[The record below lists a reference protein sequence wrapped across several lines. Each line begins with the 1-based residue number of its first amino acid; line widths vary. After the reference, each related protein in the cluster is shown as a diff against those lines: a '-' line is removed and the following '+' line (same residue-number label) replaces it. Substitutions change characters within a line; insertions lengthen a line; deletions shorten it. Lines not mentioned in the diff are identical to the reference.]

1 LHQASRETYGISID
15 NSASRRIAEPPYLY
29 FINYRKGGVTMD
41 IDNTFV
47 VLPKGRLIPNTEL
60 SILFYV
66 RSILVEWDSVGFL
79 TGASNKTPLIL
90 AKLRNIGRFR

>member
-1 LHQASRETYGISID
+1 MTVGYKWAAVYIWQPPYWYLHQASRETYGISID

-29 FINYRKGGVTMD
+29 FINYEKGGVTMV

-47 VLPKGRLIPNTEL
+47 VLPKGRLIPNTGL

-66 RSILVEWDSVGFL
+66 RSNPVE
-79 TGASNKTPLIL
+79 
-90 AKLRNIGRFR
+90 